1 MELWR
6 LLAHNH
12 WFTIRVLGGE
22 VRLCARCS
30 GYVLGLF
37 AAIVFH
43 SLMGSHF
50 FSSLPVKLQFS
61 VCLLTLLPLAV
72 DWLTQSWGWRKS
84 NNGLRFLTGAV
95 LGTGVFL
102 FSLVNLAHSLK
113 NSFFVLMAFAIAFF
127 GHAGDIL
134 DRPFSSLKAA

>member
-12 WFTIRVLGGE
+12 WFTIRVLGRE

-30 GYVLGLF
+30 GYVGGFL
-37 AAIVFH
+37 AAMALH
-43 SLMGSHF
+43 GLMGSQLF
-50 FSSLPVKLQFS
+50 ISLPVNLQFT

-84 NNGLRFLTGAV
+84 KNGLRFLTGAV

-102 FSLVNLAHSLK
+102 FSLVDSAHSLK
-113 NSFFVLMAFAIAFF
+113 NSFFVLTAVAIAFF
-127 GHAGDIL
+127 GLAGDIL
-134 DRPFSSLKAA
+134 DRPF

>member
-12 WFTIRVLGGE
+12 WFTIRVLGRE

-30 GYVLGLF
+30 GYVLGLLV
-37 AAIVFH
+37 AMALNGLI
-43 SLMGSHF
+43 GSQI
-50 FSSLPVKLQFS
+50 FSSLPVNLQFK
-61 VCLLTLLPLAV
+61 VCLMTLLPLAV

-84 NNGLRFLTGAV
+84 NNGLRLLTGAV

-102 FSLVNLAHSLK
+102 FSLVDSAYSLK
-113 NSFFVLMAFAIAFF
+113 NSFFVSTAVAIAFF
-127 GHAGDIL
+127 GLAGDIL
-134 DRPFSSLKAA
+134 DRPFTSLKTA

>member
-12 WFTIRVLGGE
+12 WFTIRVLGRE

-30 GYVLGLF
+30 GYIMGFL
-37 AAIVFH
+37 AAIALH
-43 SLMGSHF
+43 SLMGSQLF
-50 FSSLPVKLQFS
+50 RSLPVNLQFT

-84 NNGLRFLTGAV
+84 SNGLRLLTGVA

-102 FSLVNLAHSLK
+102 FSLVDSAHSLK
-113 NSFFVLMAFAIAFF
+113 NSFFVSTAVAIVFF
-127 GHAGDIL
+127 GLAGDIL
-134 DRPFSSLKAA
+134 DRPFSSLK

>member
-22 VRLCARCS
+22 LRLCARCS
-30 GYVLGLF
+30 GYVMGFL
-37 AAIVFH
+37 AAMALH
-43 SLMGSHF
+43 GLMGSLL
-50 FSSLPVKLQFS
+50 FSSLPVNLQFT
-61 VCLLTLLPLAV
+61 VCLLMLLPLAV
-72 DWLTQSWGWRKS
+72 DWLTQSWGWRRS

-102 FSLVNLAHSLK
+102 FSLVDLAHSLK
-113 NSFFVLMAFAIAFF
+113 NSFFVLTAVAIAFF
-127 GHAGDIL
+127 GLAGDIL
-134 DRPFSSLKAA
+134 DRPFSSLKVA